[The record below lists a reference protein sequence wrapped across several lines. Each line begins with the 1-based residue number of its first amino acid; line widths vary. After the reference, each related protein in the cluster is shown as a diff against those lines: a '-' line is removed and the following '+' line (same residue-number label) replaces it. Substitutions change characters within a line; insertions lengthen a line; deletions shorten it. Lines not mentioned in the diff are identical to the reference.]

1 MTNTNDIRSQNPS
14 VISLSDKFE
23 LFTKHW
29 TPKVLASCNDQLVKI
44 AKVSGEFVWHKHDGQ
59 DELFLVVKGRLIIDL
74 QNEKS
79 LHLNEG
85 EMTVI
90 PKGMEHRPRT
100 HGGETWIL
108 MVEPPET
115 HNTGQ
120 HKNERSVERPEWI

>member
-100 HGGETWIL
+100 DGGETWIL

-120 HKNERSVERPEWI
+120 HKNERSAERPEWI